1 MSLAV
6 AIPLIRLRRPTT
18 PPEKQS
24 KLEFSPPGVGKLISA
39 VSKANFTS
47 SLIVF
52 KAIGIAPCL
61 VAVGAVTV
69 TWRVKSTLGV
79 TDVCENCIFQLSVV
93 SPH

>member
-1 MSLAV
+1 MASIVIGMSLAV

-52 KAIGIAPCL
+52 KAIGIAPCCHEPSRDL
-61 VAVGAVTV
+61 
-69 TWRVKSTLGV
+69 
-79 TDVCENCIFQLSVV
+79 F
-93 SPH
+93 P